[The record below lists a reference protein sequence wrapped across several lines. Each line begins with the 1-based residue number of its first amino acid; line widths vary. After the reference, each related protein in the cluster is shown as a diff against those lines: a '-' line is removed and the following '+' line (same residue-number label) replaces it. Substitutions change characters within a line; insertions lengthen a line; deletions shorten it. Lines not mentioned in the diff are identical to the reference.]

1 MSDSLFYSALE
12 NIFWITSQTCR
23 ELKEH
28 GTSSW
33 WWQVRWALYKAWFG
47 YSPNLAIH
55 KYFKEHHPELLQEN
69 NYLPDD
75 CGDLTYGETLPGTAY
90 HLLKTLEIGPQSKVV
105 DLGCGR
111 GVFSLVAGAA
121 FGAESIGCD
130 LLEDYIIRGNKA
142 ASYLNLQEKVK
153 FQLLD
158 FTKDPLPSAD
168 LYFLSATCLQEET
181 WQKLLTNLH
190 RTTKHDD
197 QALSISQP
205 LPHSLWQLQ
214 MRANVPFTWGEATIY
229 AYSRK

>member
-1 MSDSLFYSALE
+1 M
-12 NIFWITSQTCR
+12 
-23 ELKEH
+23 
-28 GTSSW
+28 
-33 WWQVRWALYKAWFG
+33 RWALYKAWFG

-55 KYFKEHHPELLQEN
+55 KHLKNNNPEILQG

-90 HLLKTLEIGPQSKVV
+90 DLLKTLEINSESKVV

-111 GVFSLVAGAA
+111 GVFPLVAGAA

-130 LLEDYIIRGNKA
+130 IIEDYITRGNRA
-142 ASYLNLQEKVK
+142 TGYLNLQDKIK

-158 FTKDPLPSAD
+158 FTRDPLPPAD

-190 RTTKHDD
+190 RTAKPDN
-197 QALSISQP
+197 QVLSISQP

-214 MRANVPFTWGEATIY
+214 MRANVAFTWGKATVY
-229 AYSRK
+229 AYSRKGNR